1 MGYEFDFSAVLT
13 DQYVDWILS
22 GIRITLLLT
31 AGAWIIAF
39 VLAVILAVLRATKF
53 RPAIWFVAAFV
64 EIHQN
69 IPLLVQVL
77 FWYFAMPELLPEV
90 WHDWLVRHNSEFIL
104 AMIAIALC
112 TAAYMSEALRSG
124 LRAVPVTQYEAGRS
138 FGFNYL
144 QTMSYI
150 VVPQALRLSVP
161 PLVNHSLLLFKNTSI
176 AMAIGVHELTY
187 QTRQID
193 SDTFRTFEVFI
204 VATAIYLALSFII
217 MIVGNAIE
225 RRVAIGTR

>member
-1 MGYEFDFSAVLT
+1 MSFLDAS
-13 DQYVDWILS
+13 QYQLLLS
-22 GIRITLLLT
+22 GMAVTVQLFLVAWVMAFSIAVTL
-31 AGAWIIAF
+31 
-39 VLAVILAVLRATKF
+39 VVVRATNLAPC
-53 RPAIWFVAAFV
+53 RWLVDAYV
-64 EIHQN
+64 EYHRN
-69 IPLLVQVL
+69 VPLLVQVL
-77 FWYFAMPELLPEV
+77 FWYFAMPELLPEA
-90 WHDWLVRHNSEFIL
+90 WRDWLVRNNSEFIL
-104 AMIAIALC
+104 AMIAIAMC

-161 PLVNHSLLLFKNTSI
+161 PMVNHSLLLFKNTSI

-193 SDTFRTFEVFI
+193 SDTFRTFEVFL
-204 VATAIYLALSFII
+204 VATGLYLVLSFII
-217 MIVGNAIE
+217 MFVGNLIE
-225 RRVAIGTR
+225 RRFSMGTR